1 MKKKIAILGST
12 GSIGKLLLNVIKK
25 DKKNI
30 NILLLTTNKNY
41 SELIKQAKLYNV
53 KNLIVTDKKSF
64 EILKKKKLKIN
75 IYNNFDC
82 LYKIF
87 KSRID
92 YLMSAITGIEGLI
105 PTYRSIRFT
114 KKIAIA
120 NKESIICAWNIL
132 NKELKKYKTEFV
144 PVDSE
149 HFSIW
154 STLNTHKHKN
164 IDEIYITAS
173 GGPFNNLPISE
184 FSKIKIKDAIKHP
197 NWKMGKKISVDS
209 STMMNKVFEIIE
221 AKNIFEVSIKR
232 LNILIHPN
240 SYLHAIVKF
249 NNGMSQMIIHDT
261 DMRIPIY
268 NTLYDNKKYIY
279 KLKKIDINKLNN
291 LNLKKPNIQKF
302 PLINIIKQLPD
313 RCSLFDTVIVATNDI
328 LVDLFLN
335 KKISFNSI
343 SKIFFSFI
351 KDKKL
356 KKYRYIEPNSI
367 EQIIKL
373 KNIVQIKIKSRY
385 T

>member
-1 MKKKIAILGST
+1 
-12 GSIGKLLLNVIKK
+12 
-25 DKKNI
+25 
-30 NILLLTTNKNY
+30 
-41 SELIKQAKLYNV
+41 
-53 KNLIVTDKKSF
+53 
-64 EILKKKKLKIN
+64 
-75 IYNNFDC
+75 
-82 LYKIF
+82 
-87 KSRID
+87 
-92 YLMSAITGIEGLI
+92 
-105 PTYRSIRFT
+105 
-114 KKIAIA
+114 
-120 NKESIICAWNIL
+120 
-132 NKELKKYKTEFV
+132 
-144 PVDSE
+144 
-149 HFSIW
+149 
-154 STLNTHKHKN
+154 
-164 IDEIYITAS
+164 
-173 GGPFNNLPISE
+173 
-184 FSKIKIKDAIKHP
+184 
-197 NWKMGKKISVDS
+197 
-209 STMMNKVFEIIE
+209 
-221 AKNIFEVSIKR
+221 
-232 LNILIHPN
+232 
-240 SYLHAIVKF
+240 
-249 NNGMSQMIIHDT
+249 MIQY
-261 DMRIPIY
+261 RIPIY

>member
-1 MKKKIAILGST
+1 
-12 GSIGKLLLNVIKK
+12 
-25 DKKNI
+25 
-30 NILLLTTNKNY
+30 
-41 SELIKQAKLYNV
+41 
-53 KNLIVTDKKSF
+53 
-64 EILKKKKLKIN
+64 
-75 IYNNFDC
+75 
-82 LYKIF
+82 
-87 KSRID
+87 
-92 YLMSAITGIEGLI
+92 
-105 PTYRSIRFT
+105 
-114 KKIAIA
+114 
-120 NKESIICAWNIL
+120 
-132 NKELKKYKTEFV
+132 
-144 PVDSE
+144 
-149 HFSIW
+149 
-154 STLNTHKHKN
+154 
-164 IDEIYITAS
+164 
-173 GGPFNNLPISE
+173 
-184 FSKIKIKDAIKHP
+184 
-197 NWKMGKKISVDS
+197 
-209 STMMNKVFEIIE
+209 
-221 AKNIFEVSIKR
+221 
-232 LNILIHPN
+232 
-240 SYLHAIVKF
+240 
-249 NNGMSQMIIHDT
+249 MSQMIIHDT